1 LFLLVNVVRKLG
13 GNATGEN
20 LVGGGAR
27 VTIRIPLS
35 ALAVPQGKDGV

>member
-1 LFLLVNVVRKLG
+1 VVRKLG

-20 LVGGGAR
+20 LAGCGAR

-35 ALAVPQGKDGV
+35 ALALQQSEDRA